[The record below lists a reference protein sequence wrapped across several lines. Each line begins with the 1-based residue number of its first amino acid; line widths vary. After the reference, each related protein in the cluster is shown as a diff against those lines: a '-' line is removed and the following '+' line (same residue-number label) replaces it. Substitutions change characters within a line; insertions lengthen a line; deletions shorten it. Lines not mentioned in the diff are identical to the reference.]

1 MPRLSNPL
9 PEKKKQH
16 ESINYIQE
24 NAGTSCLASKTG
36 RPLQQTSH
44 KPRVN
49 YKICLKSSG
58 LHEFFV
64 WFCVVSWQVTFE
76 KCLNFHGL
84 SRQETIASCLDR
96 LSKLRHFP
104 MFIAFKQ
111 HNRKPNK
118 KTKCKPA
125 DFWKILQFTCMHR
138 PYVSYVDLC
147 AKDNCGLI
155 YTHLRLRASGYI
167 YVQQ

>member
-9 PEKKKQH
+9 PAKTAR
-16 ESINYIQE
+16 INQLHS
-24 NAGTSCLASKTG
+24 GTSCLASKTG
-36 RPLQQTSH
+36 RPLQQTGH

-49 YKICLKSSG
+49 CKICLKSSG
-58 LHEFFV
+58 LHQFFV
-64 WFCVVSWQVTFE
+64 WFCVVLWQVTFG

-96 LSKLRHFP
+96 LSKLRHFS

-125 DFWKILQFTCMHR
+125 DF
-138 PYVSYVDLC
+138 
-147 AKDNCGLI
+147 
-155 YTHLRLRASGYI
+155 
-167 YVQQ
+167 

>member
-9 PEKKKQH
+9 PEKTAR
-16 ESINYIQE
+16 INQLHSGKCWHFVFGE
-24 NAGTSCLASKTG
+24 QNRETTSTNRPQTTG
-36 RPLQQTSH
+36 KLQNLSE
-44 KPRVN
+44 
-49 YKICLKSSG
+49 IIW
-58 LHEFFV
+58 FAWIFV
-64 WFCVVSWQVTFE
+64 WLCVVSWQVTFE

-155 YTHLRLRASGYI
+155 YTHLWLPEM
-167 YVQQ
+167 